1 MQVIIEY
8 KALLNKDDLVKLFG
22 MDEMSEGGQRNKA
35 SKIMKSVKEQYKK
48 DNGIDWKDTFI
59 YKNVS
64 QNVIP
69 TETFLKCCPEF
80 RKSFRRQIMQDI
92 RMNSIQD
99 EEMELSIYPFNPKRI
114 HLSKEEKELLREKR
128 YQKRITIGI
137 NIMLFATIVILLV
150 SIACLGKSYAML
162 FL

>member
-1 MQVIIEY
+1 
-8 KALLNKDDLVKLFG
+8 
-22 MDEMSEGGQRNKA
+22 
-35 SKIMKSVKEQYKK
+35 
-48 DNGIDWKDTFI
+48 
-59 YKNVS
+59 
-64 QNVIP
+64 
-69 TETFLKCCPEF
+69 
-80 RKSFRRQIMQDI
+80 MQDI

-99 EEMELSIYPFNPKRI
+99 EEMDLSIYPFNPKRI
-114 HLSKEEKELLREKR
+114 HLSKEEKELIREQK

>member
-1 MQVIIEY
+1 ME
-8 KALLNKDDLVKLFG
+8 
-22 MDEMSEGGQRNKA
+22 
-35 SKIMKSVKEQYKK
+35 
-48 DNGIDWKDTFI
+48 
-59 YKNVS
+59 
-64 QNVIP
+64 
-69 TETFLKCCPEF
+69 
-80 RKSFRRQIMQDI
+80 DI

-128 YQKRITIGI
+128 YQKRITNCVNVILI
-137 NIMLFATIVILLV
+137 TTIVILLI